1 MTTALESKLAE
12 ALRDMRTRFTNCAEH
27 TGSNDWAIE
36 GACKKSDAALAEYDR
51 AKASGEDGA
60 EPVAWLKEWVEPK
73 DELGK
78 IRRVVDLHAEP
89 AVWMESAKVTP
100 LFTRPLVVDEAMV
113 ERAKSAYSAEWQK
126 HHDHVNRCWTAALEA
141 VLKGGK

>member
-1 MTTALESKLAE
+1 MTTLLESKLAE
-12 ALRDMRTRFTNCAEH
+12 ALREIRADGLDPQDTI
-27 TGSNDWAIE
+27 IE
-36 GACKKSDAALAEYDR
+36 LMDRIYETCDKALAEYDR